1 MSIWR
6 VTKLFRHLGSYETFL
21 STMMAETAFGGL
33 CKRHA
38 EVGLHHAEMALPVL
52 AAQLGMYM
60 IFFWNLEGDK
70 MIITNE
76 D

>member
-1 MSIWR
+1 
-6 VTKLFRHLGSYETFL
+6 
-21 STMMAETAFGGL
+21 MMAETAFGGL